1 MIAIISTTRRRL
13 RAAGW
18 WLAASVATVT
28 LVMILRSVA
37 VTTVGTLV
45 TGAVTAAALVPGV
58 LGRVRL
64 APRRP
69 AAMPVAPS
77 VAADAP
83 IVLFL
88 PAHNEEATVAD
99 VVRRTPH
106 RIADHPV
113 RCLVIDDGSTD
124 RTAERARAAGAEV
137 ITFEEN
143 RGLGAAVRRGLDE
156 AVARGAV
163 AVAFCDADGEYAP
176 EEVPVLVAP
185 ILNGEA
191 DYVVGSRFAGTIG
204 RMLPHRRLGNRVLS
218 LVLRFLTRTPIS
230 DGQSGYRALSRRAA
244 GQARIVHDFNY
255 AQVLTIDLLARGA
268 RYVEVPI
275 SYHFRETGQ
284 SFVRLGEYLAAVI
297 PAVHHQLSTDVDL
310 PLPAEEPPRATVRS
324 AG

>member
-1 MIAIISTTRRRL
+1 
-13 RAAGW
+13 
-18 WLAASVATVT
+18 
-28 LVMILRSVA
+28 
-37 VTTVGTLV
+37 
-45 TGAVTAAALVPGV
+45 
-58 LGRVRL
+58 
-64 APRRP
+64 
-69 AAMPVAPS
+69 
-77 VAADAP
+77 
-83 IVLFL
+83 VLFL